1 MTKFSISN
9 KIYDSKADFI
19 EALYKEYSDKL
30 NLISSIIGEQID
42 VTDLHILLEKNKDN
56 NYDIRFMC
64 DGSKDQDLHSELS
77 SALKYVN
84 INRVVF
90 GYAKVEGDEAA
101 KLINQ
106 TLNVLNENNNDLR
119 GSIEEVNKQMTDITK
134 RVGST
139 GDTSDINRLTN
150 EFNRLSLIFEMLLN
164 INKIEAYKAGL
175 VGLYKCDDEAKR
187 TAKLDSPVIINAL
200 SEAKIMNRSHL
211 VQVYSA
217 LEERLYKVIKNNDYD
232 LYRAVKDKACLDKE
246 WKLTA
251 ITALIVSE
259 QTENERDLIL
269 MLSLLDDNEKNK

>member
-30 NLISSIIGEQID
+30 NSISSIIGEQID

-56 NYDIRFMC
+56 NYDIKFMC

-187 TAKLDSPVIINAL
+187 TAKSDSPVIINAL

>member
-56 NYDIRFMC
+56 NYDIRFIC
-64 DGSKDQDLHSELS
+64 DGSKDQDLHSALS

-84 INRVVF
+84 INRVIF

-139 GDTSDINRLTN
+139 GDTYDINRLTN

-175 VGLYKCDDEAKR
+175 VGLYKYDDEAKR

>member
-56 NYDIRFMC
+56 NYDIRFIC

-84 INRVVF
+84 INRVIF

-139 GDTSDINRLTN
+139 GDTYDINRLTN

-175 VGLYKCDDEAKR
+175 VGLYKYDDEAKR